1 MGELPWNFGNP
12 KDSLCDDDS
21 LTKPL
26 SLAGGN
32 HGTSSAKSASA
43 RITQALKV
51 NDIGTAQRIAASAA
65 MMTGQ
70 FQKQALNQP
79 PTKVS
84 DHRLDVWA

>member
-1 MGELPWNFGNP
+1 MGLHLPRVSEL
-12 KDSLCDDDS
+12 
-21 LTKPL
+21 
-26 SLAGGN
+26 
-32 HGTSSAKSASA
+32 SASHLSASA

-79 PTKVS
+79 PTKVNE
-84 DHRLDVWA
+84 RQLDVWA